1 MKLQHIAAAVAMV
14 AAGTANAAIADIA
27 SGDSSLFLLAYDNAT
42 GANVQTAGLFDLGF
56 NLTQFTVGSTYAADG
71 QKVVWDFANNTITTT
86 NAAQGAAT
94 AVTSVLAA
102 TNSWTAAYDKLVAN
116 ADAGQ
121 IKWIIGAGDKLGSG
135 AGLNYLTTGQLT
147 AADQTAQTAL
157 LTTNMGVANDMFSV
171 LITNKGTLNTAGI
184 DNGAWTFTPADGG
197 STKAGGDPI
206 ASDAFAPNWRGNNKA
221 TSSVQTIGATGISKN
236 NLWLY
241 QGNGVET
248 RVASFTGAAGTAENN
263 ANLLNAAGTFT
274 FDLNTKTLTW
284 ETAAVPEPETY
295 ALAIAGLI
303 VAGAVARRRR
313 AA

>member
-102 TNSWTAAYDKLVAN
+102 TNSWTAAYDKLIAN

-121 IKWIIGAGDKLGSG
+121 IKWIVGAGDKVGD
-135 AGLNYLTTGQLT
+135 ANYLTTGQLT
-147 AADQTAQTAL
+147 AANQSSQTATT
-157 LTTNMGVANDMFSV
+157 TTNMGLAQDMFSIN
-171 LITNKGTLNTAGI
+171 ITNKGTLNTVGI

-206 ASDAFAPNWRGNNKA
+206 ASDAFSTNWRANNKA
-221 TSSVQTIGATGISKN
+221 TSSVQTIGANGISKN

-241 QGNGVET
+241 QDTGVET

-295 ALAIAGLI
+295 ALAIAGLV

>member
-14 AAGTANAAIADIA
+14 AVGTANAAIADIA
-27 SGDSSLFLLAYDNAT
+27 SGDSSLFLLAYDNAA
-42 GANVQTAGLFDLGF
+42 GANTQTAGLFDLGF

-102 TNSWTAAYDKLVAN
+102 TNSWTAAYDKLIAN

-121 IKWIIGAGDKLGSG
+121 IKWIIGAGDKVGSG

-147 AADQTAQTAL
+147 AADQTAQTNAITL
-157 LTTNMGVANDMFSV
+157 NMANANDMFSV
-171 LITNKGTLNTAGI
+171 AITNKGTLNTAGI
-184 DNGAWTFTPADGG
+184 DNGAWTFANDGAA
-197 STKAGGDPI
+197 TRAGGDPI
-206 ASDAFAPNWRGNNKA
+206 ASDAFSTNWRGSNKA
-221 TSSVQTIGATGISKN
+221 TSSVQTIGSTGISKN

-241 QGNGVET
+241 SGSGAET
-248 RVASFTGAAGTAENN
+248 RVASFTGATGTAENN

-295 ALAIAGLI
+295 ALAVAGLI